1 MSTDFCK
8 SGKVRLKEEVLK
20 PSSLIQVGQT
30 LEIKKNGF
38 NLVFKVIK
46 LISKRVSA
54 SEAILCYE
62 NVTPE
67 SEMNKFNEWFVGKSL
82 SMNLNL
88 NNLIGMTNQSYKQL

>member
-38 NLVFKVIK
+38 NLFHCVEM
-46 LISKRVSA
+46 SNWRKRPA
-54 SEAILCYE
+54 GFDLLE
-62 NVTPE
+62 
-67 SEMNKFNEWFVGKSL
+67 KDDL
-82 SMNLNL
+82 STIRDHDRRCPL
-88 NNLIGMTNQSYKQL
+88 

>member
-46 LISKRVSA
+46 LI
-54 SEAILCYE
+54 I
-62 NVTPE
+62 
-67 SEMNKFNEWFVGKSL
+67 SL
-82 SMNLNL
+82 
-88 NNLIGMTNQSYKQL
+88 